1 MADYM
6 GLSFGDKKV
15 QCPYYNNRRGGIRAG
30 LRPLI
35 GKGSPDEITEEVILI
50 ALKSRE
56 NIKGMDEKDLKRFI
70 VDRKIGIDCSGLAYY
85 ILDAESRSKNL
96 GSLKKNLRPVN
107 GTNFLRKLICK
118 IRPVES
124 AGVTSFS
131 SEKNSKEIKIND
143 ARPGDFIAM
152 LNTGPEK
159 NYHHILVLTETMSEN
174 GNIKQIKYVH
184 SYAWPEDGKYGHG
197 VREGCIEITDVQ
209 EPIQKQ
215 IWTEQSKSG
224 DENITQ
230 RRAIEA
236 GMTSVRR
243 LNWFH

>member
-1 MADYM
+1 
-6 GLSFGDKKV
+6 
-15 QCPYYNNRRGGIRAG
+15 
-30 LRPLI
+30 
-35 GKGSPDEITEEVILI
+35 
-50 ALKSRE
+50 
-56 NIKGMDEKDLKRFI
+56 
-70 VDRKIGIDCSGLAYY
+70 
-85 ILDAESRSKNL
+85 
-96 GSLKKNLRPVN
+96 
-107 GTNFLRKLICK
+107 
-118 IRPVES
+118 
-124 AGVTSFS
+124 
-131 SEKNSKEIKIND
+131 
-143 ARPGDFIAM
+143 
-152 LNTGPEK
+152 
-159 NYHHILVLTETMSEN
+159 MSEN